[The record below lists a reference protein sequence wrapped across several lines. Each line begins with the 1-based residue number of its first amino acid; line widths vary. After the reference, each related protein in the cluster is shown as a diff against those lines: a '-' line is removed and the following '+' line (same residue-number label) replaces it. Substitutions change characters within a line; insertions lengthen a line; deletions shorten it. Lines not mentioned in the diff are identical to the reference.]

1 MGQHDAHHKVQAFC
15 SWEFTASPGG
25 QLAYQPYGDHENAC
39 CDNAGKLI
47 CWPLESVV
55 TGGSNIYALKAPAGH
70 DYVSWHELASW
81 HTPLILAFGEINNK
95 ILSEE
100 DEDVKW
106 INRTATH
113 DLGLAVFGL
122 KNFKIRQRSI
132 LDAHGPIIWP
142 LA

>member
-1 MGQHDAHHKVQAFC
+1 MTLITRSRPSVPGSLLLRQAA
-15 SWEFTASPGG
+15 SWLINLMEITK
-25 QLAYQPYGDHENAC
+25 NAC